1 MVRYLA
7 YAAKLNLKNGVKN
20 PHLMLNKLP
29 SKKWF
34 RLPANNNLQFKLLY
48 TTPWN
53 STQRGGSYT
62 VIQKPPFEKI
72 SSNCTLAQILYK
84 EKSVP
89 IKRGVF
95 TAQKE
100 IMSWFHITD
109 KALFQ
114 SRYNIT
120 IAFYPMTSL
129 SKQ

>member
-48 TTPWN
+48 IQLHE
-53 STQRGGSYT
+53 TQYKGVVPIQSYRN
-62 VIQKPPFEKI
+62 PPFEKI

-100 IMSWFHITD
+100 IMS
-109 KALFQ
+109 
-114 SRYNIT
+114 
-120 IAFYPMTSL
+120 
-129 SKQ
+129 